1 MGAAARSLRLALG
14 LLLLATLL
22 RPADACSCSP
32 VHPQQAFCNA
42 DVGKRLYPGSRGPP
56 PCPCSRLGF
65 SLCHPATERPKRTFS
80 LPCPPPHTHT
90 QRASLFFSPLS
101 WKMLGDLKIP
111 PKFRSSSGPRK
122 GSQGTLWVLAGRLP
136 GMPALG
142 VGEWG
147 TRGGAVAKG
156 LGTPGRNS
164 HR

>member
-56 PCPCSRLGF
+56 PCPCSRLGL
-65 SLCHPATERPKRTFS
+65 SLCHPATKRPKRTFS
-80 LPCPPPHTHT
+80 LPRSAPPPPFL
-90 QRASLFFSPLS
+90 SFLFPLELEDAWRPQNS
-101 WKMLGDLKIP
+101 TEIP
-111 PKFRSSSGPRK
+111 QQLRPQEREPGNA
-122 GSQGTLWVLAGRLP
+122 WVLAGRLP

-156 LGTPGRNS
+156 LGAPGRNF